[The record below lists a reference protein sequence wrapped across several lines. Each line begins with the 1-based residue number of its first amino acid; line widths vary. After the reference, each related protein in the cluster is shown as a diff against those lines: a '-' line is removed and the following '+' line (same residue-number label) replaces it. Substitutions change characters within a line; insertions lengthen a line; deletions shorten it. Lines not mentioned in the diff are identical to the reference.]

1 MGPIGGKKMETQSSS
16 DNTGAQD
23 PGEVSN
29 VSTKLDR
36 IASVAKRVREPLTA
50 LAHNID
56 VDWLK
61 EAYRRTRKDGAV
73 GVDGMTAAEY
83 AEDLERNLR
92 TLLDRAKS
100 GDHYRAPPVR
110 RVHIPKGDGSKTRP
124 IGIPTFEDKVLQR
137 AVVMVLEA
145 VYEQEFL
152 DCSYGFRPGRS
163 AHQAVTALRDET
175 MAMGGGWLLEA
186 DIESFFDTVDHG
198 HLRTFLHKRVRD
210 GVLLRLIGKWLNAGV
225 MEEGHEWRPD
235 SGTPQGG
242 VISPLLA
249 NVYLHEVL
257 DTWYEQEV
265 RPRLRGRSR
274 LVRFADDFV
283 ILFEREDDA
292 RRVYDVLPK
301 RFGKYGLRL
310 HPEKTRLIDFR
321 KPPGGGRPR
330 PPDSGRR
337 TFDLLG
343 FTWYWGRSRQ
353 GAWVVKQKTAKTRFA
368 RFLRNLG
375 QWLWQHMHDPVREQH
390 KAIGQKLRGHDGYYG
405 VVGNSR
411 ALAQLRYWVE
421 RLWRWTLSRR
431 SSAGRMPWERMR
443 GLLRVF
449 PLPRPHMRSRPAT

>member
-1 MGPIGGKKMETQSSS
+1 
-16 DNTGAQD
+16 
-23 PGEVSN
+23 
-29 VSTKLDR
+29 
-36 IASVAKRVREPLTA
+36 
-50 LAHNID
+50 
-56 VDWLK
+56 
-61 EAYRRTRKDGAV
+61 
-73 GVDGMTAAEY
+73 
-83 AEDLERNLR
+83 
-92 TLLDRAKS
+92 
-100 GDHYRAPPVR
+100 
-110 RVHIPKGDGSKTRP
+110 
-124 IGIPTFEDKVLQR
+124 
-137 AVVMVLEA
+137 MVLEA
-145 VYEQEFL
+145 IYEQEFL
-152 DCSYGFRPGRS
+152 DCSFGFRPGRS
-163 AHQAVTALRDET
+163 AHQAVAALRDET

-257 DTWYEQEV
+257 DTWYEQAV

-310 HPEKTRLIDFR
+310 HPEKTRLVDFR
-321 KPPGGGRPR
+321 KPPGGGQSR
-330 PPDSGRR
+330 PPNNGRR
-337 TFDLLG
+337 TYDLLG

-353 GAWVVKQKTAKTRFA
+353 GWWVVKQKTAKARFA

-375 QWLWQHMHDPVREQH
+375 QWLWQHMHDPVREQY

-411 ALAQLRYWVE
+411 ALAQLRYRVE
-421 RLWRWTLSRR
+421 RLWRWTLGRR
-431 SSAGRMPWERMR
+431 SSAGRMPWKRMK
-443 GLLRVF
+443 GLLRVL
-449 PLPRPHMRSRPAT
+449 PLPRPRMRCRQAT

>member
-1 MGPIGGKKMETQSSS
+1 
-16 DNTGAQD
+16 
-23 PGEVSN
+23 
-29 VSTKLDR
+29 
-36 IASVAKRVREPLTA
+36 
-50 LAHNID
+50 
-56 VDWLK
+56 
-61 EAYRRTRKDGAV
+61 
-73 GVDGMTAAEY
+73 
-83 AEDLERNLR
+83 
-92 TLLDRAKS
+92 
-100 GDHYRAPPVR
+100 
-110 RVHIPKGDGSKTRP
+110 
-124 IGIPTFEDKVLQR
+124 
-137 AVVMVLEA
+137 
-145 VYEQEFL
+145 
-152 DCSYGFRPGRS
+152 
-163 AHQAVTALRDET
+163 

-257 DTWYEQEV
+257 DMWYEQEV

-321 KPPGGGRPR
+321 KPPDGGRPR

-353 GAWVVKQKTAKTRFA
+353 GQWVVKQKTAKTRFA

-411 ALAQLRYWVE
+411 ALARLRYWVE